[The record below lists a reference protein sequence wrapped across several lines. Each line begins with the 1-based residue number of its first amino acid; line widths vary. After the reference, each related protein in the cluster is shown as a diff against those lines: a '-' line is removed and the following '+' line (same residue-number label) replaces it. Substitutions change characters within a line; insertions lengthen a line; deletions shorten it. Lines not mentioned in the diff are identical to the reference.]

1 MPRFAQDRGDAFASK
16 PAPTGDMCRSQS
28 QCGSGLAR
36 ESDRTGTEVRE
47 PGARRRAPAD
57 PSVHRRI
64 GHWASFCFMGLA
76 KSESYVAR
84 KTVIASRLAPTLDPW
99 RTQIPCGSQPAG
111 DGSDAVEPIE
121 PYSMSLKDLLPDADH
136 QRKKNP
142 AFAGFFVRPTEAAHS
157 AA

>member
-1 MPRFAQDRGDAFASK
+1 MPRFAQDRGETFASK

-47 PGARRRAPAD
+47 PGARTPAPAD

-64 GHWASFCFMGLA
+64 RPLGFFLFHGFS
-76 KSESYVAR
+76 KIR
-84 KTVIASRLAPTLDPW
+84 KLCRQEDHH
-99 RTQIPCGSQPAG
+99 RQQAG

>member
-1 MPRFAQDRGDAFASK
+1 MLAKAIEQALRSENLAQEGLRPRILRCIEEF
-16 PAPTGDMCRSQS
+16 
-28 QCGSGLAR
+28 
-36 ESDRTGTEVRE
+36 
-47 PGARRRAPAD
+47 
-57 PSVHRRI
+57 
-64 GHWASFCFMGLA
+64 GHWAFFCFMGLA

-84 KTVIASRLAPTLDPW
+84 KTVIASRLVPTLDLW

-157 AA
+157 AV